1 MKNPWIAGFG
11 LTLCLIAIIIEYIY
25 LRSDVVPITK
35 VSKIVSVSFE
45 AIAPSSIRSER
56 LELEQASLHAIIHEI
71 PNGRNYPV
79 SDGPGFENCDW
90 IDLWFL
96 NDNGSWYRVRC
107 GFEIGSCTVS
117 IPVFCD
123 RWEAIIGNIRHI
135 HAKVSSIDCNIITT
149 NIVLVMNKSNRR

>member
-1 MKNPWIAGFG
+1 MKNLWIVGFG
-11 LTLCLIAIIIEYIY
+11 FILCLIAIIIEDIY
-25 LRSDVVPITK
+25 RRSDVVPITEA
-35 VSKIVSVSFE
+35 SKIVSASFE

-56 LELEQASLHAIIHEI
+56 LELEQSSLHAIIHEI
-71 PNGRNYPV
+71 SNGRNYGV

-96 NDNGSWYRVRC
+96 NDNGSWHRVRC

-135 HAKVSSIDCNIITT
+135 HARVSLIDCNLITT
-149 NIVLVMNKSNRR
+149 NIVWVMNKSNRK